1 VSRVGLGPNQLGSRY
16 SRSSKGLVA
25 DWDATMNSPPQGR
38 ALIFPLLQPVERE
51 RAVEAGDAADRR
63 PQTDEQLMVRLQA
76 RDCDALDLLFG
87 RYSRLVLSVALR
99 IVNDYGEAEE
109 IVQEVFFYAYQ
120 KAPLFDP
127 LKGSAKTWIVQMAV
141 HRALDRKAHLARRGF
156 YLGTDVGS
164 LDDTLLGK
172 SDLDEQVGSLLNRE
186 LLAKAFDELPVMQR
200 RTLDL
205 FYFEGLDLREI
216 SENLNQPLG
225 NIRHHFYRG
234 LERLRKSAFLQKLR
248 QK

>member
-1 VSRVGLGPNQLGSRY
+1 ML
-16 SRSSKGLVA
+16 
-25 DWDATMNSPPQGR
+25 
-38 ALIFPLLQPVERE
+38 FPLMRPVERE
-51 RAVEAGDAADRR
+51 KATQVGDVADRR
-63 PQTDEQLMVRLQA
+63 PQSDEELMVRLQG

-87 RYSRLVLSVALR
+87 RYGRLVLSVALR
-99 IVNDYGEAEE
+99 ILNDFGEAEE
-109 IVQEVFFYAYQ
+109 IVQEVFFHAYQ
-120 KAPLFDP
+120 KAGLFDP

-156 YLGTDVGS
+156 YLGTDLGS
-164 LDDTLLGK
+164 LDDTLLDQL
-172 SDLDEQVGSLLNRE
+172 DLDEQVGSLLNRE
-186 LLAKAFDELPVMQR
+186 LLAKAFDDLPIMQR

-225 NIRHHFYRG
+225 NVRHHFYRG
-234 LERLRKSAFLQKLR
+234 LERLRKSAFLQKIR

>member
-1 VSRVGLGPNQLGSRY
+1 
-16 SRSSKGLVA
+16 
-25 DWDATMNSPPQGR
+25 MHFPPQGR
-38 ALIFPLLQPVERE
+38 ALLFPLMRPVERE
-51 RAVEAGDAADRR
+51 KATQVGDVADRR
-63 PQTDEQLMVRLQA
+63 PQSDEELMVRLQG

-87 RYSRLVLSVALR
+87 RYGRLVLSVALR
-99 IVNDYGEAEE
+99 ILNDFGEAEE
-109 IVQEVFFYAYQ
+109 IVQEVFFHAYQ
-120 KAPLFDP
+120 KAGLFDP

-156 YLGTDVGS
+156 YLGTDLGS
-164 LDDTLLGK
+164 LDDTLLDQL
-172 SDLDEQVGSLLNRE
+172 DLDEQVGSLLNRE
-186 LLAKAFDELPVMQR
+186 LLAKAFDDLPIMQR

-225 NIRHHFYRG
+225 NVRHHFYRG
-234 LERLRKSAFLQKLR
+234 LERLRKSAFLQKIR